1 MDPKPRPN
9 HRLYL
14 QVLKSMTAEQ
24 KALKTF
30 ELGELGKSLLRA
42 GLRKRFPKATHDEL
56 HRLFLDRLERCH
68 NQNY

>member
-24 KALKTF
+24 KVLKTF
-30 ELGELGKSLLRA
+30 ELGELGKALLRTS
-42 GLRKRFPKATHDEL
+42 LRTRFPKAAEAEL
-56 HRLFLDRLERCH
+56 HRLFLDRL
-68 NQNY
+68 